1 MTYSYYDTVVDHQPI
16 REGDV
21 VYFIHTNN
29 MIERVRLEIMP
40 PAPVI
45 AEGRDFLVI
54 HAERDI
60 SSFATDRDFLIP
72 REHCAR
78 TREELESRFPSLS
91 VYVFKKG
98 DAVGYMRDGDPRH
111 GIVVDRGGDGGYHYR
126 YAWVDVLE
134 GRGQITRVPRTT
146 AWLIQEAG
154 PGDPGSAL

>member
-1 MTYSYYDTVVDHQPI
+1 MSYPYYDNVDEHRPI

-21 VYFIHTNN
+21 VYFVHTNN

-60 SSFATDRDFLIP
+60 SSFSSDRDFLIP

-91 VYVFKKG
+91 VRVINKG
-98 DAVGYMRDGDPRH
+98 DAVGYMADGDPRH
-111 GIVVDRGGDGGYHYR
+111 GIVVERGGDGGYHYR
-126 YAWVDVLE
+126 HAWIEVLDPS
-134 GRGQITRVPRTT
+134 GRIARVPRVNV
-146 AWLIQEAG
+146 WLIQEAG
-154 PGDPGSAL
+154 S

>member
-1 MTYSYYDTVVDHQPI
+1 MVDHQPI

-54 HAERDI
+54 HA
-60 SSFATDRDFLIP
+60 DRDLSKLSENRDYLIP

-78 TREELESRFPSLS
+78 TRGELEARYPSLA

-111 GIVVDRGGDGGYHYR
+111 GIVVERGGDGGYHYR
-126 YAWVDVLE
+126 YAWLEVLDNS
-134 GRGQITRVPRTT
+134 GTILRVPRTA

-154 PGDPGSAL
+154 VEGA